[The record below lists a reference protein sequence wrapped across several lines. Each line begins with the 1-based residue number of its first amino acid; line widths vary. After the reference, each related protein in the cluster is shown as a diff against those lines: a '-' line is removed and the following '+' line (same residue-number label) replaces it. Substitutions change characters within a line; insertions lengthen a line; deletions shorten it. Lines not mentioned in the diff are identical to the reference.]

1 VSMGDMKPSA
11 KVVPSEATD
20 EIQPTDY
27 DVLFGRGKPFQDH
40 PGNLRL
46 HSVVNVY
53 KPNYSQARR
62 HEKTAIAEDVV
73 KLIKS
78 DRKQVGRFLKQVDG
92 RWEVVSDVEA
102 RAKVSHALRGK
113 SRIDSPAM
121 KSKSA
126 IFDAQM
132 QQNLTLGRLNQG
144 LNLDSMR
151 QINSLQ
157 SMVAQQH
164 NVVAAPFASAVA
176 PAATSPFMPSA
187 IPSVYQ
193 SILMSNIREG
203 RDRMILQQLATGAM
217 GGPQQIC
224 QPSLSYFPNAN
235 RLLASLQSSSS
246 NPTSNQTNQTQ
257 DPSAEQ
263 GGMGSTKLRQF

>member
-1 VSMGDMKPSA
+1 MGDMKPSA

-78 DRKQVGRFLKQVDG
+78 DRKQVGRFLKQADG
-92 RWEVVSDVEA
+92 RWEVVSDIEA

-164 NVVAAPFASAVA
+164 SMVADPFASTVA
-176 PAATSPFMPSA
+176 PATTTNSFMPSA

-217 GGPQQIC
+217 GGPPQIC
-224 QPSLSYFPNAN
+224 QPSLSYYPNAN

-246 NPTSNQTNQTQ
+246 NPTSNQTQ

-263 GGMGSTKLRQF
+263 GGMGSTKLRQFRS